1 MPEFA
6 PLVTANKNRPKDFQP
21 LSSKAPSL
29 PAAEMRMA
37 SGSKSG
43 NPSTESGAE
52 GKDKKNPNDNPGL
65 KERIVEKDPKQLEVT
80 GDCQDKKPVITLHR
94 RASNPDEVI
103 GMRVVCGCGE
113 VIDVVFD
120 YGPNAVPAR
129 GQVNHPE
136 QPAAPEA
143 AADHEVAQ
151 PNSLSRS

>member
-6 PLVTANKNRPKDFQP
+6 PLVTANKNRPKEFQP
-21 LSSKAPSL
+21 LSSKAPSM

-43 NPSTESGAE
+43 NPSNESGAE
-52 GKDKKNPNDNPGL
+52 GKGKKNPNDNSGV
-65 KERIVEKDPKQLEVT
+65 KERTVEKDPKQLEVT

-94 RASNPDEVI
+94 RASNPDEVT

-120 YGPNAVPAR
+120 YGANPVPAR
-129 GQVNHPE
+129 GQVNQTE
-136 QPAAPEA
+136 IQ